1 MDDYVGYCGFQYCE
15 ISGGMEILYGYAKQY
30 WGKGYAIEAAK
41 AVLRFGLTRLNLD
54 EILAFDKILNEIG
67 MTYIGDIEWP
77 KEGMV
82 KKYMIVKYDWFGCE
96 IPIKKGVKR

>member
-1 MDDYVGYCGFQYCE
+1 MDDYVGYRGFQYCE

-30 WGKGYAIEAAK
+30 WGKGYAVEAAK
-41 AVLRFGLTRLNLD
+41 AVLKF
-54 EILAFDKILNEIG
+54 G
-67 MTYIGDIEWP
+67 MTYVGDIEWP